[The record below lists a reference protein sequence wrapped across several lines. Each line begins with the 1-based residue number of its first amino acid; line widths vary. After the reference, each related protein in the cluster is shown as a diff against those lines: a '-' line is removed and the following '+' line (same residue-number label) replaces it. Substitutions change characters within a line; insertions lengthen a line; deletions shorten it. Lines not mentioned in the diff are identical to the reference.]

1 MPVGEKASTTMM
13 WMKQLSTTT
22 INSVSSRLKAFMSG
36 SPFKRHI
43 AVGVAVWIVLN
54 LIVFFIYQGKIDT
67 AEKSF
72 YNKGIDL
79 ALGLS
84 DKSSSPILSTDILSL
99 NVAIRE
105 MMENPEILFT
115 AILDHQD
122 KILAHSDPVKI
133 NRQME
138 PVQGE
143 APVETINGV
152 QIVSGKDDDQTP
164 VIVFRNDVTYSG
176 VKIGKVAIGWGG
188 GKLASAVE
196 SYRLYMVLFMLAS
209 LAAVAA
215 ALILVER
222 TLKKRKM
229 AMEKAMAGMTRIGP
243 YLLTRKIAQG
253 GMAELYLADYLRE
266 DGFRKTVAVKKVLP
280 HLADNR
286 DFIDMFI
293 REARLAALLQHP
305 NVVQI
310 ADFGKIQNAY
320 FIAMEYVN
328 GKNLAEIMG
337 FLKKGLPVDMAVFL
351 VLKISNGLQYSHSRK
366 DDKTGTPLNIVHRD
380 ISPQNILISLNG
392 EVKLSDFGISKA
404 TSEPSLTQAGVI
416 KGKLSYLSPEQ
427 AMGQDVNH
435 QIDIYALGLVFYEIL
450 SGSRLY
456 RFANDIEAIRTIPQ
470 MTIPPIITRRPD
482 IPQGLNDIVMKC
494 LEKST
499 VKRYQTAQ
507 ELHDDLL
514 KLKNHLGI
522 TYDASDLALFMR
534 GNFEEPEPEPVV

>member
-1 MPVGEKASTTMM
+1 MPASEKASTTMM

-22 INSVSSRLKAFMSG
+22 INSVAGKVKTLMSG
-36 SPFKRHI
+36 SPLKRHAAI
-43 AVGVAVWIVLN
+43 GMVVLIVLN
-54 LIVFFIYQGKIDT
+54 LMVFFILEGKIDT
-67 AEKSF
+67 AEKTFS
-72 YNKGIDL
+72 NKGIDL
-79 ALGLS
+79 ALGLA
-84 DKSSSPILSTDILSL
+84 DKSGSPILSTDILSL
-99 NVAIRE
+99 TVAIGE
-105 MMENPEILFT
+105 VMENPEIRYA

-122 KILAHSDPVKI
+122 LVIAHSDPTKI
-133 NRQME
+133 SR
-138 PVQGE
+138 PLE
-143 APVETINGV
+143 AVTAESLINTINGV
-152 QIVSGKDDDQTP
+152 KITSGKMDAQTP
-164 VIVFRNDVTYSG
+164 VMVFQNDVTYAG
-176 VKIGKVAIGWGG
+176 VKIGKISIGWKAQ
-188 GKLASAVE
+188 KLFSAVKT
-196 SYRLYMVLFMLAS
+196 YRLYMVLFLVFS
-209 LAAVAA
+209 AVATIGTI
-215 ALILVER
+215 LLVER
-222 TLKKRKM
+222 VLKKRKM
-229 AMEKAMAGMTRIGP
+229 EREKAMEGMTRIGP

-351 VLKISNGLQYSHSRK
+351 ILKISNGLQYSHSRK
-366 DDKTGTPLNIVHRD
+366 DDKTGMPLNIVHRD

-427 AMGQDVNH
+427 AMGLAVNH

-450 SGSRLY
+450 SGKRLY
-456 RFANDIEAIRTIPQ
+456 RFANDIEAIRTIPK
-470 MTIPPIITRRPD
+470 MTIPPIITKRPD
-482 IPQGLNDIVMKC
+482 IPQGLNNIVMKC

-499 VKRYQTAQ
+499 TQRYQTAQ
-507 ELHDDLL
+507 EMQDELV

-534 GNFEEPEPEPVV
+534 SNFEKPEPATVG

>member
-1 MPVGEKASTTMM
+1 
-13 WMKQLSTTT
+13 
-22 INSVSSRLKAFMSG
+22 
-36 SPFKRHI
+36 
-43 AVGVAVWIVLN
+43 
-54 LIVFFIYQGKIDT
+54 
-67 AEKSF
+67 
-72 YNKGIDL
+72 
-79 ALGLS
+79 
-84 DKSSSPILSTDILSL
+84 
-99 NVAIRE
+99 
-105 MMENPEILFT
+105 
-115 AILDHQD
+115 
-122 KILAHSDPVKI
+122 
-133 NRQME
+133 ME
-138 PVQGE
+138 PVSGE
-143 APVETINGV
+143 TAVDTINGV
-152 QIVSGKDDDQTP
+152 QIASGKIDDQTP
-164 VIVFRNDVTYSG
+164 VMTFKKDVTYSG
-176 VKIGKVAIGWGG
+176 IKIGKVSIGWGAQ
-188 GKLASAVE
+188 KLVSAVKSDHLFMWLFLIASAAATAGT
-196 SYRLYMVLFMLAS
+196 LF
-209 LAAVAA
+209 
-215 ALILVER
+215 LVER

-229 AMEKAMAGMTRIGP
+229 EREKAMEGMTRIGP

-310 ADFGKIQNAY
+310 ADFGKIQNSY

-351 VLKISNGLQYSHSRK
+351 ILKISNGLQYSHARK
-366 DDKTGTPLNIVHRD
+366 DDKTGKPLNIVHRD

-392 EVKLSDFGISKA
+392 EVKIGDFGISKA

-427 AMGQDVNH
+427 AMGQAVTH

-456 RFANDIEAIRTIPQ
+456 RFTNDIEAIRTIPQ
-470 MTIPPIITRRPD
+470 MTIPLIITKRPD

-534 GNFEEPEPEPVV
+534 ANFEEPEPETVA